1 MTLLQAI
8 PAKQVGCNHL
18 AMISTYL
25 PFFFPLEPAGP
36 LRAVG
41 APSKSSIEVALLRDG
56 AGRGGAP
63 GGVAVPG
70 TVAGRDDGVLDPG
83 GAGLAEIDGGLPPSP
98 GAAGGTL
105 GLAVRVE
112 GPAFGGGGVLR
123 ADVLPSGSFLLTHFL
138 RLLS

>member
-1 MTLLQAI
+1 MT
-8 PAKQVGCNHL
+8 
-18 AMISTYL
+18 STYL

-83 GAGLAEIDGGLPPSP
+83 GAGLAEIDGGPPERDGGLPPSP